1 MTMAFSV
8 FLNADSSLTGS
19 DELAFGLRDLRVA
32 LQMRSDLEQ
41 WLEFDTSR
49 PHGTILDLI
58 GSVKSEQILVILNPA
73 LVVSGNLVEAL
84 QRVLR
89 SFPQSCIV
97 PADPRNAVGEWQIDY
112 ASRAGFE
119 RYVARRK
126 VLPEC
131 IPGQEQAPWMFLAN
145 REVLIAVLSESP
157 ASSWEEVVQRMPGKS
172 YLAQHAFVH
181 SYADYQ
187 KNDRQEILSLLPASV
202 KKLMDVGGGEG
213 GFLNAFQKQGDAQ
226 VLLVEPNVVSSSVA
240 RERGI
245 AVFNGRFESLD
256 PATAGSFDCIS
267 FLDVLEHL
275 ENPQA
280 ALEHARNLLVPNGY
294 VVLSVPNI
302 GHWSVVQELLQ
313 GRFDYLPVGILCCT
327 HLRFFTEHSLRQL
340 LVNAGFQIE
349 AWHAQH
355 SPMPPE
361 FLQAL
366 GVQTGKTS
374 AWNLDSM
381 NTDSF
386 HVLASKR

>member
-1 MTMAFSV
+1 MAFSV
-8 FLNADSSLTGS
+8 FLNADSSLAGS

-32 LQMRSDLEQ
+32 LHMRGGLEQ
-41 WLEFDTSR
+41 WLEFDTSN

-73 LVVSGNLVEAL
+73 LVVSDNLVEAL

-89 SFPQSCIV
+89 TFPQSCIL
-97 PADPRNAVGEWQIDY
+97 PADPRNAVGDWQIDY

-119 RYVARRK
+119 RYVARRQG
-126 VLPEC
+126 LPEC

-145 REVLIAVLSESP
+145 RQVLFSALSESP
-157 ASSWEEVVQRMPGKS
+157 ASSWAAAVQRMPGES
-172 YLAQHAFVH
+172 YVAQRAFVH

-187 KNDRQEILSLLPASV
+187 KNDRQEILSLIPASV
-202 KKLMDVGGGEG
+202 KNLMDVGGGEG
-213 GFLNAFQKQGDAQ
+213 GFLNAFQKQRAAQ
-226 VLLVEPNVVSSSVA
+226 VLLVEPNVRSSSIA
-240 RERGI
+240 KERGI

-256 PATAGSFDCIS
+256 PAVAGQFDCIS

-275 ENPQA
+275 ETPHV
-280 ALEHARNLLVPNGY
+280 ALEHARKLLVPQGY
-294 VVLSVPNI
+294 VALSVPNV
-302 GHWSVVQELLQ
+302 GHWSVVQDLLQ

-340 LVNAGFQIE
+340 LANAGFQIE

-355 SPMPPE
+355 SPIPPQ

-366 GVQTGKTS
+366 GVQVDETS

-381 NTDSF
+381 STDSF

>member
-1 MTMAFSV
+1 MAFSV
-8 FLNADSSLTGS
+8 FLNTDSSLLGS
-19 DELAFGLRDLRVA
+19 LELDFGLRELRIA
-32 LQMRSDLEQ
+32 LHTRSDLEQ
-41 WLEFDTSR
+41 WLEFDTSK
-49 PHGTILDLI
+49 PHGTILD
-58 GSVKSEQILVILNPA
+58 SVSSVQSEQLLVILNPA
-73 LVVSGNLVEAL
+73 LIVSDNLVDAL
-84 QRVLR
+84 QQVLCT
-89 SFPQSCIV
+89 FPQSCIM

-119 RYVARRK
+119 RYVARRQG
-126 VLPEC
+126 LPEC

-145 REVLIAVLSESP
+145 REVLIAMLSESP
-157 ASSWEEVVQRMPGKS
+157 ASSWEEAVQRMPGKS
-172 YLAQHAFVH
+172 YSAQHAFVH

-187 KNDRQEILSLLPASV
+187 KNDRQEILSLIPGSV

-213 GFLNAFQKQGDAQ
+213 GFLNAFQKQRNAQ

-245 AVFNGRFESLD
+245 AVFIGGFESLD

-294 VVLSVPNI
+294 MVLSVPNI

-366 GVQTGKTS
+366 GVKTGKTS